1 MVVLA
6 VADLD
11 LSAEKLRNADTLE
24 RKSRAKRRASLTEH
38 GRKLEDV
45 VDEYNAAVRDR
56 TASEFFERL
65 ARDRVELD
73 RLTLAEKQG
82 QDFSA
87 RFIFAAREIHTA
99 LGEFLK
105 ATTR

>member
-6 VADLD
+6 VSPEKS
-11 LSAEKLRNADTLE
+11 SAAAEVLE
-24 RKSRAKRRASLTEH
+24 RKARAQRRSTLTEH

-45 VDEYNAAVRDR
+45 VDEYTSAVRDG
-56 TASEFFERL
+56 TTQTFFERV

-73 RLTLAEKQG
+73 RLTLAEKEG

-87 RFIFAAREIHTA
+87 RFIFEARQIHES